1 MSTSS
6 SSNTISSD
14 ASSAS
19 TASSL
24 RAKLMSHIG
33 TEAEKKHSK
42 VTIVG
47 AGAVGLAAAYAILNQ
62 GITSELCLVDVSQ
75 RNFVPI
81 IFV

>member
-1 MSTSS
+1 MSTPSTTTIS
-6 SSNTISSD
+6 SSNT
-14 ASSAS
+14 ASG

-33 TEAEKKHSK
+33 NESEKKHSK

-62 GITSELCLVDVSQ
+62 GITSELCLVDV
-75 RNFVPI
+75 RNYI
-81 IFV
+81 NIS